1 MTPTPDKLREQ
12 AAAFCKLAATVT
24 DETLLQVVA
33 HLQSVP
39 HGYQGPTPFEL
50 CAPYLDPVTKAR
62 IGALM
67 HRELAESGVST
78 PTAKA

>member
-1 MTPTPDKLREQ
+1 MTDSTDKLRQQ
-12 AAAFCKLAATVT
+12 AAEFCELAASVT

-39 HGYQGPTPFEL
+39 QGYDGPTPFEL
-50 CAPYLDPVTKAR
+50 CAPYLDATAQAR

-67 HRELAESGVST
+67 HRELSEAGAA
-78 PTAKA
+78 PPIADA